1 MFFFLLLFYSLIK
14 DISFRVF
21 TQSQQ
26 SIFVDVID
34 FIESS
39 ILCSI
44 SNRENSLVEVS
55 SKKSITRLYQGI
67 SFLF

>member
-67 SFLF
+67 SLLF